1 MDSAM
6 PFYDINFGA
15 YTNTKTMLVRRTD
28 DNLFPKPFTTT
39 WDTVIDRH
47 RLNYEEF
54 RDFWVS
60 WDGGIIKHG
69 RGSVIGVDII
79 GEWADSDPFPV
90 SSIGVLNSYKTAG
103 DWIIHTT
110 VDGNA
115 SNHFINCSPPNERV
129 DLNIYKPVM
138 ILSATMCA
146 LECKRDEQCMGFNY
160 NDNRCE
166 LLSFEQGVVT
176 AIPKISQTGWRFYT
190 KCYVQRN
197 TCLDCLL

>member
-1 MDSAM
+1 MASRDANVYLSSSAIMDSAM

-28 DNLFPKPFTTT
+28 DNLFPKPFATT

-90 SSIGVLNSYKTAG
+90 SSIGVLNSYKTEG

-110 VDGNA
+110 GNYA
-115 SNHFINCSPPNERV
+115 GKHLKYR
-129 DLNIYKPVM
+129 
-138 ILSATMCA
+138 
-146 LECKRDEQCMGFNY
+146 
-160 NDNRCE
+160 
-166 LLSFEQGVVT
+166 
-176 AIPKISQTGWRFYT
+176 
-190 KCYVQRN
+190 
-197 TCLDCLL
+197 